1 MKEFK
6 ALWAENIDAKVETT
20 VRTFNKEDLP
30 DGEVLV
36 EVHYSSVNYK
46 DGLAGTNPKS
56 GVIRNYPMILGIDL
70 SGVVVESLD
79 PTFQAG
85 DKVIVTGYG
94 LGVSHFGG
102 FSQYARVP
110 AAWVCRCLKG

>member
-1 MKEFK
+1 MEEFK

-46 DGLAGTNPKS
+46 DGLAGTNPKAGS
-56 GVIRNYPMILGIDL
+56 SATIRMILGIDL

-102 FSQYARVP
+102 FSHYARSLQL
-110 AAWVCRCLKG
+110 WSCRCLKG